1 MCGILCVRRSGPR
14 VSTDSFPRARSSV
27 EVLGSPQGGRE
38 RVVACVYW
46 IGMLSMAGL
55 LINRWFHDDMGP
67 DHPAYALL
75 VTTWTFFLTPGVAI
89 PAVVLV
95 TRLLPRHWFR
105 VPAGERVLHRMLGV
119 GNFGWLLER
128 SGWNRHVVAP
138 LRRFDGTRAGLLS
151 LERSALGGIIAHG
164 ACFAIHLLFSAAA
177 LFTAHPWGALWI
189 LLPGV
194 VLHLYPVLLQR
205 SIMLRLQPLLNEPS
219 TWDFGLAGL
228 RRN

>member
-1 MCGILCVRRSGPR
+1 M
-14 VSTDSFPRARSSV
+14 

-38 RVVACVYW
+38 RVVAFVYW
-46 IGMLSMAGL
+46 IGMLFMAGL
-55 LINRWFHDDMGP
+55 LIDRWFDDDMGP

-95 TRLLPRHWFR
+95 MRLLPRHWFR

-164 ACFAIHLLFSAAA
+164 ACFAVHLLFAPPHFSPGTRGAHCGYCCPVWSCIFTRCCCSA
-177 LFTAHPWGALWI
+177 
-189 LLPGV
+189 
-194 VLHLYPVLLQR
+194 
-205 SIMLRLQPLLNEPS
+205 PS
-219 TWDFGLAGL
+219 CFDSSLS
-228 RRN
+228 